1 MRGYRRS
8 AARFVALTLAF
19 IGATSPLDV
28 LNAQAEARCSCK
40 TEIPGTMQRAL
51 VLQAGGWLVDLD
63 GTVLAARAELPMGRS
78 GRWLFVPG
86 FTYAHG
92 YLRSPTNTGTL
103 VPEALFHFQLS
114 RGRVRPYV
122 GGGAG
127 LSLANLLDRTIVG
140 VMTVGAG
147 LRTDLTAQWGA
158 RLEADMRIFG
168 DFEAGSVGWG
178 LGVARRF

>member
-8 AARFVALTLAF
+8 AARFVALTLVF

-127 LSLANLLDRTIVG
+127 LSLGNMLDRTIVG

-168 DFEAGSVGWG
+168 GFEAGSVGWG

>member
-1 MRGYRRS
+1 MSGYHRS

-40 TEIPGTMQRAL
+40 TEIPGTIQRAL

-86 FTYAHG
+86 LTYAHG
-92 YLRSPTNTGTL
+92 SLRSPTQTDVL
-103 VPEALFHFQLS
+103 VPEALFHYQLS

-127 LSLANLLDRTIVG
+127 LALINLLDRTING
-140 VMTVGAG
+140 VITAGAG
-147 LRTDLTAQWGA
+147 LRADLTPEWGA
-158 RLEADMRIFG
+158 RLEADLRLFG

>member
-8 AARFVALTLAF
+8 AARFVALTLGF

-28 LNAQAEARCSCK
+28 LNAQAEARCSCEK
-40 TEIPGTMQRAL
+40 EVPRTMQRAL

-92 YLRSPTNTGTL
+92 YLRSSTNTGTL

>member
-1 MRGYRRS
+1 M
-8 AARFVALTLAF
+8 
-19 IGATSPLDV
+19 
-28 LNAQAEARCSCK
+28 E
-40 TEIPGTMQRAL
+40 RAL

-63 GTVLAARAELPMGRS
+63 GTVVAARAEFPMGRS

-92 YLRSPTNTGTL
+92 YLRSSINTGTL

-114 RGRVRPYV
+114 RGRIRPYV

-127 LSLANLLDRTIVG
+127 FSLANLLDRTIVG

-147 LRTDLTAQWGA
+147 LRSDLTSQWGA

-168 DFEAGSVGWG
+168 DFEAGTVGWG
-178 LGVARRF
+178 LGLARRF

>member
-1 MRGYRRS
+1 MSGYHRS
-8 AARFVALTLAF
+8 GARLVALALGAF

-28 LNAQAEARCSCK
+28 LNAQAEARCTCEK
-40 TEIPGTMQRAL
+40 AIPVTTQRAL

-86 FTYAHG
+86 FTYGHG

-127 LSLANLLDRTIVG
+127 LSLANVLDR
-140 VMTVGAG
+140 
-147 LRTDLTAQWGA
+147 
-158 RLEADMRIFG
+158 
-168 DFEAGSVGWG
+168 
-178 LGVARRF
+178 

>member
-1 MRGYRRS
+1 MSVYHRS
-8 AARFVALTLAF
+8 AARFGALTLAF

-28 LNAQAEARCSCK
+28 LNAQAEARCSCEK
-40 TEIPGTMQRAL
+40 EIPGTMQRAL

-92 YLRSPTNTGTL
+92 YLRSPANTGTL
-103 VPEALFHFQLS
+103 VPEALFHFQLA
-114 RGRVRPYV
+114 RGGVRPYV
-122 GGGAG
+122 GAGAG
-127 LSLANLLDRTIVG
+127 LSLGNLLDRTIVG

-158 RLEADMRIFG
+158 RLEADMRIFD

-178 LGVARRF
+178 LGIARRF